1 MTPFMHSAPL
11 SQVARP
17 HSRTLRVGGVSF
29 LNAKPLI
36 YGLEH
41 DRNVAL
47 KLAVP
52 SQLLAG
58 LQQGK
63 FDVALLPVIDYQ
75 RLDNLALVPAGGIGC
90 DGPTLTVRIFSKK
103 PIAEIKTLACD
114 TDSHTSVALARVILA
129 EKYHIQPI
137 FSDLQRDDQQTD
149 AKLLI
154 GDKVVCEEPPGF
166 DHQLD
171 LGQAWRKFTGLPFVF
186 AIWTARGGVDLHDL
200 PDRLAA
206 AREQG
211 LGHID
216 EILKKYAIPRGW
228 PAGLALEYL
237 TVYLKFEIAQPQ
249 LNAIA
254 AFHELCARH
263 GIIDSPPKPL
273 RLYRSL
279 SH

>member
-1 MTPFMHSAPL
+1 M
-11 SQVARP
+11 
-17 HSRTLRVGGVSF
+17 SF

-36 YGLEH
+36 YGLEN

-52 SQLLAG
+52 SQLLTG
-58 LQQGK
+58 LEQAQ

-75 RLDNLALVPAGGIGC
+75 RLDNLVLVPAGGIGC
-90 DGPTLTVRIFSKK
+90 DGPTLTVRIFSRK
-103 PIAEIKTLACD
+103 PIEQIKTMACD

-129 EKYHIQPI
+129 EKYQIHPV

-149 AKLLI
+149 AQLLI
-154 GDKVVCEEPPGF
+154 GDKVVCEEPPVF

-171 LGQAWRKFTGLPFVF
+171 LGQAWREFTGLPFVF

-200 PDRLAA
+200 PDRLTA

-211 LGHID
+211 LQHID
-216 EILKKYAIPRGW
+216 EILKKYAVPHGW
-228 PAGLALEYL
+228 PAGLALQYL
-237 TVYLKFEIAQPQ
+237 TVYLKFEIAPPQ
-249 LNAIA
+249 LDAIA
-254 AFHELCARH
+254 RFHELCARH
-263 GIIDSPPKPL
+263 GLIANPPKPL
-273 RLYRSL
+273 RLYQPL